1 MIKYNFH
8 SHSEFC
14 DGKEK
19 LEDYINAAISKGF
32 KAFGFSPHSPLPFE
46 NEWSIKEENLDSYI
60 KTAQE
65 LKNKYKGK
73 IDIYTGIELDY
84 IPGYSD
90 DFEKITKNGRFD
102 YRIGS
107 VHLVRIKNSPE
118 TWFIDGKEEFFFT
131 GIDKHFG
138 GDVKKAVEA
147 FYMQT
152 IEMLQ
157 TQKFDIIGHFDK
169 VKMHNKER
177 LFSTKENWYKNLVNI
192 TLQEI
197 KKQNRIVELNTR
209 GVYTGKSN
217 EYFPSEEILYECK
230 KLEIPLMI
238 STDSHMPEQI
248 DNHFAEAYYM
258 LKNIGFT
265 KVVTPFFEAEL

>member
-19 LEDYINAAISKGF
+19 LEDYIIAAIDKGF
-32 KAFGFSPHSPLPFE
+32 KAFGFTPHSPLPFE
-46 NEWSIKEENLDSYI
+46 NEWSIKEENIELYLS
-60 KTAQE
+60 TTQE
-65 LKNKYKGK
+65 LKSKYKGK
-73 IDIYTGIELDY
+73 INIYTGIELDY

-90 DFEKITKNGRFD
+90 NFDKITNNGNYD

-107 VHLVRIKNSPE
+107 VHLVRINNSPE
-118 TWFIDGKEEFFFT
+118 TWFIDGKEEFFFK
-131 GIDKHFG
+131 GVEKHFG
-138 GDVKKAVEA
+138 GDAQKAVEA
-147 FYMQT
+147 FYFQT

-157 TQKFDIIGHFDK
+157 TQKFNIIGHFDK

-177 LFSTKENWYKNLVNI
+177 LFSTKENWYKNIVYL
-192 TLQEI
+192 TLQQI
-197 KKQNRIVELNTR
+197 KKHGCIVELNTR

-217 EYFPSEEILYECK
+217 EYFPSEEILQECRK
-230 KLEIPLMI
+230 MDIPVMI

-248 DNHFAEAYYM
+248 DKHFEDAAYM
-258 LKNIGFT
+258 LKNIGFKKT
-265 KVVTPFFEAEL
+265 VTPFFETEL